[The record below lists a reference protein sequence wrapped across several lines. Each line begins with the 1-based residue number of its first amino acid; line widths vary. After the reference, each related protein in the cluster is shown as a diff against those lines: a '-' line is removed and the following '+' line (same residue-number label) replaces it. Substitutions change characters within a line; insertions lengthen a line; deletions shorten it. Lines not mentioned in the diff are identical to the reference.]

1 MSHGDVWFKFDA
13 SPSDQKSARGPLCV
27 SSVFAQDAESILSLV
42 EVPLM
47 VRAVFFSLGLFIA
60 LWGGAFLVIDK
71 LVLSTDD
78 APGQSGFR
86 GLFGGVASARKKVV
100 DPPDWAAFSLMS
112 VGTVT
117 MLYAVALPKKPG

>member
-1 MSHGDVWFKFDA
+1 MSHREVCFKFDA
-13 SPSDQKSARGPLCV
+13 SLSDQRIARGPLRV
-27 SSVFAQDAESILSLV
+27 SSVFAPDVESELRLV
-42 EVPLM
+42 EVPQM

-78 APGQSGFR
+78 SPAQSGFR
-86 GLFGGVASARKKVV
+86 GLFGGVAAARKKVV

-117 MLYAVALPKKPG
+117 MLYAVALPKKQG

>member
-1 MSHGDVWFKFDA
+1 MSHGGVWFKFDA
-13 SPSDQKSARGPLCV
+13 SASDQMKASQPKRV
-27 SSVFAQDAESILSLV
+27 SSVFARDAESVFSLV

-60 LWGGAFLVIDK
+60 LWGGAFLVVDK

-78 APGQSGFR
+78 VPGQSGFR
-86 GLFGGVASARKKVV
+86 GLFGSVAAAKKKVI

-117 MLYAVALPKKPG
+117 MLYAVALPKKQG